1 MALLKKDKVKPV
13 IRPVQ
18 RPGAE
23 TNLLRP
29 YHLPKL
35 APCMDACP
43 QGTDIRR
50 FLMTIAQAQK
60 YKRPQREAF
69 IEAWQSITEKNP
81 FPALCGYI
89 CPHPCETVCNRKE
102 KDGALGVNFIERFLG
117 DWALAE
123 GLELRRMERTPG
135 TPDAFTE
142 KIAVIGSGPAGLS
155 CAYQLARRGYSV
167 TIFEASAEP
176 GGMLRGISSD
186 RLPRQVLDGEIN
198 RILKLG
204 VELRTNTAAGKDISY
219 EQLRA
224 EFDRV
229 YDVGDAANL
238 GQATLAIYQGRCAA
252 EEMDRQFRGV
262 EQQAAEKPPV
272 IRKDRMMLPWYPEAP
287 PRRPAATTMAE
298 EDVIAEARR
307 CMSCGACFDCGS
319 CWSYCQDQA
328 VVKPSVP
335 GEPYRFRL
343 ELCIGCGKCKE
354 TCPCGLIEMH

>member
-219 EQLRA
+219 HSSDFA
-224 EFDRV
+224 
-229 YDVGDAANL
+229 
-238 GQATLAIYQGRCAA
+238 
-252 EEMDRQFRGV
+252 
-262 EQQAAEKPPV
+262 V
-272 IRKDRMMLPWYPEAP
+272 ITGSNCEADGILTPKDCKRKFYSF
-287 PRRPAATTMAE
+287 
-298 EDVIAEARR
+298 I
-307 CMSCGACFDCGS
+307 C
-319 CWSYCQDQA
+319 
-328 VVKPSVP
+328 
-335 GEPYRFRL
+335 
-343 ELCIGCGKCKE
+343 
-354 TCPCGLIEMH
+354 